1 MPFTVS
7 INNNVFG
14 GGEASSLDQKE
25 CSKENGLSGHRVLVT
40 SLWLYGSEFQRSIAA
55 EFLNLSQ
62 LENKARLA
70 PSLASNPFHPFPPR

>member
-25 CSKENGLSGHRVLVT
+25 CSKENGLFDHRVLVT
-40 SLWLYGSEFQRSIAA
+40 SLWLLVTLLAKVFRRRGGE
-55 EFLNLSQ
+55 LSYRHGPYT
-62 LENKARLA
+62 A
-70 PSLASNPFHPFPPR
+70 